1 MKARLCAWRATACG
15 LGLALAALAQAA
27 PVQATDDTGK
37 VVRLKAP
44 AQRVVALGP
53 HLVELVFAAGA
64 GARLVGVQ
72 RYSDHPAAA
81 LRLPVVGDALALN
94 LEAMAGLKPD
104 LVLVWGSGVNAR
116 QQQRLAALGVPVF
129 VSEITQVAHI
139 ADTLRRLGT
148 LLDSR
153 AAADA
158 AARQVEGEW
167 AALQQRF
174 QGRRPVRVFYQ
185 LWHEPLMTVNGR
197 HLIDEALRTCG
208 GVNVFADQAPLVPT
222 VGWEAAVLANP
233 EVVLTGSSRD
243 EPARLQAWLRFP
255 QVAAVRNQHL
265 VVLDGPALARMS
277 PRFVA
282 AAARLCEAI
291 DTARH

>member
-1 MKARLCAWRATACG
+1 MKPWLRALRAVACG
-15 LGLALAALAQAA
+15 LAWVLAGAVVAQ
-27 PVQATDDTGK
+27 PVQATDDNGHL
-37 VVRLKAP
+37 VQLKAP

-53 HLVELVFAAGA
+53 NLVELVFAVGA
-64 GARLVGVQ
+64 GERLVGVQ
-72 RYSDHPAAA
+72 RYSDFPAAA
-81 LRLPVVGDALALN
+81 LRLPIVGDALALN
-94 LEAMAGLKPD
+94 LEAIARLKPD
-104 LVLVWGSGVNAR
+104 LLLVWGSGVNAR

-148 LLDSR
+148 LLAHR
-153 AAADA
+153 ATAEATALQVQAD
-158 AARQVEGEW
+158 W
-167 AALQQRF
+167 ATLQQRF

-185 LWHEPLMTVNGR
+185 LWHEPLMTVSR
-197 HLIDEALRTCG
+197 HHLIHEAITACG

-222 VGWEAAVLANP
+222 VGWEAAVQANP

-243 EPARLQAWLRFP
+243 EPARLQAWQRFP
-255 QVAAVRNQHL
+255 QVDAVRKQHL
-265 VVLDGPALARMS
+265 LVLDGPALSRMS

>member
-1 MKARLCAWRATACG
+1 LLERLGRAAACG

-27 PVQATDDTGK
+27 PVQATDDRGQLLQ
-37 VVRLKAP
+37 LKAP
-44 AQRVVALGP
+44 AKRVVALGP

-64 GARLVGVQ
+64 GERLVGVQ

-81 LRLPVVGDALALN
+81 LQLPVVGDALALN

-104 LVLVWGSGVNAR
+104 LLLVWGSGVNAR

-129 VSEITQVAHI
+129 VSEITTVAQI
-139 ADTLRRLGT
+139 ADTLQRLGT

-153 AAADA
+153 GAAEAAAQ
-158 AARQVEGEW
+158 QVRADW
-167 AALQQRF
+167 AALQRRYQR
-174 QGRRPVRVFYQ
+174 RRPVRVFYQ
-185 LWHEPLMTVNGR
+185 LWHEPLMTVNGQ
-197 HLIDEALRTCG
+197 HLISEAIRTCG
-208 GVNVFADQAPLVPT
+208 GVNLFADQAPLVPT
-222 VGWEAAVLANP
+222 IGWEAAVQANP

-243 EPARLQAWLRFP
+243 EPARLQAWRRFP
-255 QVAAVRNQHL
+255 QVDAVRNQHL

-282 AAARLCEAI
+282 AAAQLCAAI
-291 DTARH
+291 DTARR